1 MSEMDPSEL
10 GDEMF
15 DERPIGAETDG
26 SGRTATGELVLIPA
40 GGSFEGQVALI
51 GPTRIDGSVRGSLRG
66 TGELVVGAGARI
78 EGLIDCESL
87 SSDGEILGPVS
98 VRTKARFGPG
108 ARLDGDLQAPVVFLD
123 DDAVWNG
130 RATVGARGESDSEAS
145 GS

>member
-10 GDEMF
+10 GDDMV
-15 DERPIGAETDG
+15 DERPMTVENDGQNRSGA
-26 SGRTATGELVLIPA
+26 GELVLVPA
-40 GGSFEGQVALI
+40 GGAFEGQVALI
-51 GPTRIDGSVRGSLRG
+51 GPTRIDGHVHGSLRG
-66 TGELVVGAGARI
+66 TGELVVGPGARI
-78 EGLIDCESL
+78 EGLVDCESI
-87 SSDGEILGPVS
+87 SSEGEILGPVS

-130 RATVGARGESDSEAS
+130 RATVGSRIDSDSEAS